1 MKKKLAEPKKGKIL
15 IKLKRSPYGFK
26 KNQIAT
32 VRALGFKRLN
42 QIKEVNDD
50 PVIKGMIFKVKH
62 LVEIL

>member
-1 MKKKLAEPKKGKIL
+1 MKNKTIERKKGKI
-15 IKLKRSPYGFK
+15 IVKLKKSPYGYTK
-26 KNQIAT
+26 DQIAT
-32 VRALGFKRLN
+32 IRALGLKRLN